1 MQPTHATRFRQ
12 GTIGMTDNQGV
23 KRLLRRGRRRFR
35 IEENTA
41 YYNEQDL
48 KEAEK
53 RFLIECV
60 LRDRCH
66 LTDT

>member
-1 MQPTHATRFRQ
+1 
-12 GTIGMTDNQGV
+12 MTDNQGL

-35 IEENTA
+35 IAENTA